1 MCIIPHRTLVVEVD
15 EDEDEVE
22 VGFEVGGGAP
32 QRKHMQVRIQR
43 DVILA
48 TTFGMSGECVVVCV
62 YVFVCVFVAVC
73 VFVCVCVF
81 VAVCVFVGILVGICG
96 TVSYNWSSLM
106 LLHLFIHLFIHP
118 PFIRPLFIIHLPLV
132 FIQQALVQ
140 SLVQSLV

>member
-1 MCIIPHRTLVVEVD
+1 M
-15 EDEDEVE
+15 DEVE

-73 VFVCVCVF
+73 VVVGI
-81 VAVCVFVGILVGICG
+81 FVGICVDICG
-96 TVSYNWSSLM
+96 TVSYNWSSFM
-106 LLHLFIHLFIHP
+106 LLHLFIHLSIQPPFIHP
-118 PFIRPLFIIHLPLV
+118 LFIVHLSLV
-132 FIQQALVQ
+132 FIQQPLVEV
-140 SLVQSLV
+140 LV

>member
-1 MCIIPHRTLVVEVD
+1 MD

-62 YVFVCVFVAVC
+62 YVFVCVLFVAVC
-73 VFVCVCVF
+73 VV
-81 VAVCVFVGILVGICG
+81 VGICG

-106 LLHLFIHLFIHP
+106 ILHLFMHLSIQP
-118 PFIRPLFIIHLPLV
+118 PFIHPLFIIHLSLVLIQQPLV
-132 FIQQALVQ
+132 WALV
-140 SLVQSLV
+140 